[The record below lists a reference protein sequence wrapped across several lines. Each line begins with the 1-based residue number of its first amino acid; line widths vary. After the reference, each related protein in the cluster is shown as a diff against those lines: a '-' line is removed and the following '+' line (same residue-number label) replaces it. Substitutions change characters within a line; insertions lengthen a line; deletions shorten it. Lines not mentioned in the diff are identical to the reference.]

1 MVNAPRFWWGKTYGI
16 LGMLSLLIA
25 FVYGKIA
32 GARMQKEPTNV
43 ADVPV
48 ICIGNFVVGGAG
60 KTPFCIMLF
69 EILKSNGFTPVFL
82 TRGYGGNQ
90 TEPLQVESRT
100 HTAKLVGDEAILL
113 AKVGATIV
121 AKDRGKGA
129 ELATK
134 IGGDIIIMDDGFQN
148 PSLKKDASIVLV
160 DSDVGVGNGRC
171 IPAGPLR
178 APLDVQVNK
187 TDILVVVGSG
197 ESAEEVIQ
205 IANRYGKKPFYTE
218 FKPTNSKQFNET
230 PILAYAGIGHPQKF
244 FDTLKN
250 ENLNVI
256 HEIGFPDHHN
266 YKNGEM
272 KNLLT
277 IAEQES
283 LTLVTTAKDQ
293 ARLAGIDGDTA
304 AELLKKSQVLE
315 VEMELKD
322 TNALV
327 SQVMKLLDA
336 KSD

>member
-1 MVNAPRFWWGKTYGI
+1 MDI
-16 LGMLSLLIA
+16 
-25 FVYGKIA
+25 
-32 GARMQKEPTNV
+32 
-43 ADVPV
+43 
-48 ICIGNFVVGGAG
+48 
-60 KTPFCIMLF
+60 
-69 EILKSNGFTPVFL
+69 TPVFL

-90 TEPLQVESRT
+90 TEPLQVETRN

-113 AKVGATIV
+113 AKVGPTIV
-121 AKDRGKGA
+121 SKDRGKGA
-129 ELATK
+129 ELVTN

-148 PSLKKDASIVLV
+148 PSLKKDVSIVLV
-160 DSDVGVGNGRC
+160 DSNVGVGNGRC
-171 IPAGPLR
+171 FPAGPLR

-205 IANRYGKKPFYTE
+205 IANRYGKKPFFTE

-230 PILAYAGIGHPQKF
+230 SILAYAGIGQPQKF

-256 HEIGFPDHHN
+256 HEIGFSDHHN

-277 IAEQES
+277 IAEQET

-304 AELLKKSQVLE
+304 AELFNKSQVLE

-322 TNALV
+322 SDALV
-327 SQVMKLLDA
+327 SQLMKLLDA
-336 KSD
+336 KSDQKTQTR